1 MQYDPSVWGP
11 HFWFF
16 IHTLAYTYPEH
27 PNAITK
33 RKYYD
38 VIQNMP
44 LFIPIVD
51 MGDKFAELLDK
62 YPVSPYL
69 DTRDSFV
76 RWTVFIHNK
85 LNKLLGKEELSFVEA
100 YEKYTSEYQ
109 IKPIHLA
116 EKLRIKKHHLYFVMI
131 LLCLVFIYVCSH

>member
-1 MQYDPSVWGP
+1 MRLDPTVWGP
-11 HFWFF
+11 HYWFF
-16 IHTLAYTYPEH
+16 IHTLAYTYPEY

-44 LFIPIVD
+44 LYIPNAD
-51 MGDKFAELLDK
+51 MGNIFAELLDK
-62 YPVSPYL
+62 YPLSPYL

-76 RWTVFIHNK
+76 RWTIFIHNK
-85 LNKLLGKEELSFVEA
+85 INLLLGKEELSFAEA
-100 YEKYTSEYQ
+100 HEKYAQEYQ

-116 EKLRIKKHHLYFVMI
+116 EKLRIKKHHLYFIMI
-131 LLCLVFIYVCSH
+131 LLSFILIYLCSK

>member
-1 MQYDPSVWGP
+1 MQYDPTVWGP

-16 IHTLAYTYPEH
+16 IHTLAHNYPEH

-44 LFIPIVD
+44 LFIPIAT

-69 DTRDSFV
+69 DKKDSFV
-76 RWTVFIHNK
+76 RWTIFIHNK
-85 LNKLLGKEELSFVEA
+85 INKSLGKEELSFVEA
-100 YEKYTSEYQ
+100 YDKYASEYKIQ
-109 IKPIHLA
+109 PIYLA
-116 EKLRIKKHHLYFVMI
+116 ENFRIKRHHLYFVMI
-131 LLCLVFIYVCSH
+131 LLCILFIYLCN

>member
-1 MQYDPSVWGP
+1 MQYDPTVWGP

-16 IHTLAYTYPEH
+16 IHTLAHTYPEH

-44 LFIPIVD
+44 LFIPITD
-51 MGDKFAELLDK
+51 MGDKFAELLDR

-69 DTRDSFV
+69 DKKDSFI
-76 RWTVFIHNK
+76 RWTIFIHNK
-85 LNKLLGKEELSFVEA
+85 INKLLGKEELTFVEA
-100 YEKYTSEYQ
+100 YDKYASEYKIQ
-109 IKPIHLA
+109 PIYLA
-116 EKLRIKKHHLYFVMI
+116 EKLRIKRHHLYFVMI
-131 LLCLVFIYVCSH
+131 LLCFVFIYLCTK